1 MRSLLVIAGAASVCI
16 AGCSQ
21 AEGCGPDEAV
31 VERVIDG
38 DTVELT
44 NGERVR
50 YLLVDAPEMAGG
62 ESECHAQ
69 QALFLNRALV
79 EHRTIQLR
87 YDVPCRDRF
96 GRLLAFVTAG
106 GVEVNSELVTQGE
119 ACVLHVPPSGAS
131 RIDQFH
137 ELERRARDDGRG
149 LWGACAEPPCGR

>member
-1 MRSLLVIAGAASVCI
+1 MRGLLVIAAASIGI
-16 AGCSQ
+16 AGCSE
-21 AEGCGPDEAV
+21 AEGCGPGVAV
-31 VERVIDG
+31 VQRVIDG

-50 YLLVDAPEMAGG
+50 YLLVDAPEMAGND
-62 ESECHAQ
+62 SECHAQ
-69 QALFLNRALV
+69 HALFVNRALV

-96 GRLLAFVTAG
+96 GRLLAFVTVG
-106 GVEVNSELVTQGE
+106 GMEVNSELIAQGE

-131 RIDQFH
+131 RIEQFH
-137 ELERRARDDGRG
+137 ALERRARDDGRG